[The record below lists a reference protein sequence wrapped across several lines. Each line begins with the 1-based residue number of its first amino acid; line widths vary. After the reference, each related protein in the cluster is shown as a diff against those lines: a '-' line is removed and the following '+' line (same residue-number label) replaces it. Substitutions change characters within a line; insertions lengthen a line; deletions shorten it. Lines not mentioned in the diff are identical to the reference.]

1 MSRAVAYYRVS
12 DLKQGRSGLGL
23 EAQKAAVEAYAA
35 RAGLAITDAF
45 VEVET
50 GTRKRERVE
59 IHKALAAAEREGAVL
74 LIGKLDRLARS
85 VSFISNLMDSGVE
98 FVAVDMPQANKLT
111 VHIMAALAEHEAELI
126 SKRTKEALAAAKVRG
141 VVLGKP
147 ENLTQEARCNGA
159 RANQARAQQAYRRVV
174 GYVRELRAKGDSYRT
189 IAARL
194 NDEGFTTREGKVWRA
209 AQVRRVEGSN

>member
-1 MSRAVAYYRVS
+1 M
-12 DLKQGRSGLGL
+12 GL
-23 EAQKAAVEAYAA
+23 EAQRAAVEAYAA
-35 RAGLAITDAF
+35 RSGLEIRETF
-45 VEVET
+45 LELET
-50 GTRKRERVE
+50 GTRKRERIE
-59 IHKALAAAEREGAVL
+59 IHKALEAAKRQGAVL
-74 LIGKLDRLARS
+74 LIGKLGRLARS
-85 VSFISNLMDSGVE
+85 VSFISNLMDSRVD

-147 ENLTQEARCNGA
+147 ENLTEEAQRKGA

-189 IAARL
+189 IATRL
-194 NDEGFTTREGKVWRA
+194 NDEGFTTREGKAWRA
-209 AQVRRVEGSN
+209 AQVRRVEGSS

>member
-1 MSRAVAYYRVS
+1 MKKPR
-12 DLKQGRSGLGL
+12 L

-35 RAGLAITDAF
+35 RAGLMIVGAF

-50 GTRKRERVE
+50 GTRRRERVE
-59 IHKALAAAEREGAVL
+59 IHKALAADEQ
-74 LIGKLDRLARS
+74 DRPLPLGL
-85 VSFISNLMDSGVE
+85 VISNLMDSGVD
-98 FVAVDMPQANKLT
+98 FVAVDMPQANRLT

-126 SKRTKEALAAAKVRG
+126 SKRTKEALAMAKVRG

-147 ENLTQEARCNGA
+147 ENLTEEARRYGA

-174 GYVRELRAKGDSYRT
+174 GYVRELRAKGDSYRK

-194 NDEGFTTREGKVWRA
+194 NAEGFTTREGKAWRA
-209 AQVRRVEGSN
+209 AQVRRVETRVP

>member
-1 MSRAVAYYRVS
+1 MNRAVAYYRVS

-23 EAQKAAVEAYAA
+23 EAQKAAVEAYAG
-35 RAGLAITDAF
+35 RAGLGIVGAF

-85 VSFISNLMDSGVE
+85 VSFISNLMDSGVD
-98 FVAVDMPQANKLT
+98 FVAVDMPQANRLT

-126 SKRTKEALAAAKVRG
+126 SKRTKEALGAAKARG

-147 ENLTQEARCNGA
+147 ENLTGEAQAKGA
-159 RANQARAQQAYRRVV
+159 AANRERARRAYRPVA
-174 GYVRELRAKGDSYRT
+174 GYIRELRLKGDSYRK
-189 IAARL
+189 IAERL
-194 NDEGFTTREGKVWRA
+194 NAEGFTTRKGKAWRA
-209 AQVRRVEGSN
+209 AQVRRVGS